1 MAYTRLVAKVIIKNQ
16 NEEILLLRRSATDTL
31 LPGGLDFPGGGAE
44 HSESVV
50 EAAIRET
57 QEEVGITLDKD
68 SLKLAYAQTSYKNNK
83 STLRALFTAQV
94 GNTTN
99 IVLSPEHDEFWWK
112 RPEDVVGE
120 FDDIAWSDGLQ
131 YILVHDLL

>member
-83 STLRALFTAQV
+83 STYAPF
-94 GNTTN
+94 
-99 IVLSPEHDEFWWK
+99 
-112 RPEDVVGE
+112 
-120 FDDIAWSDGLQ
+120 
-131 YILVHDLL
+131 LLPT